1 VKDVVLAVRS
11 DVEMA
16 EGPSQISRTDSIPKG
31 IPRDHVGSVRCRSD
45 WESWNVGINVEGKRR
60 FSGPGEVKGFKF
72 RRLGIT
78 MVFTPSISWSS

>member
-31 IPRDHVGSVRCRSD
+31 IPRDHVGSVKMS
-45 WESWNVGINVEGKRR
+45 I
-60 FSGPGEVKGFKF
+60 
-72 RRLGIT
+72 RLGILECGDQCRREAK
-78 MVFTPSISWSS
+78 ILWAW